1 MSQTLPKTMKAA
13 YVHKNGESTVSGT
26 ISVVEDHPVPKPAKG
41 QILVKVHAAAIN
53 PVDWKMIEGKFPGI
67 KEGVVGCDVSG
78 TVATIGPNTTTTLNV
93 GDEVYGDII
102 STKGAFGEYALADE
116 PAMAKKP
123 SKLSMEEAA
132 ALPLAG
138 LTAIQGLTVHGKME
152 KGSKVLIFGGSGG
165 VGSLAI
171 QMAKALG
178 ASEVYATGSDVEM
191 IKGFGADK
199 VINYKEESLMDA
211 LKGKDFDV
219 VYDTIG
225 GYEHWEIA
233 QKSMKSSGGNYVTI
247 VGDGTSFTMTIL
259 STIWRKLS
267 AKVFGG
273 PQYNIFLADAS
284 APAVVNDMKTITE
297 LVENGSVKPVL
308 DKQRF
313 QLTTEGIHD
322 MMKASK
328 SHRAKGKLVL
338 KVV

>member
-1 MSQTLPKTMKAA
+1 MA
-13 YVHKNGESTVSGT
+13 
-26 ISVVEDHPVPKPAKG
+26 
-41 QILVKVHAAAIN
+41 
-53 PVDWKMIEGKFPGI
+53 EGLFPGL
-67 KEGVVGCDVSG
+67 KEGALGCDVSG
-78 TVATIGPNTTTTLNV
+78 TVSKIGPETETTLKV
-93 GDEVYGDII
+93 GDQVYGDII
-102 STKGAFGEYALADE
+102 ETKGAFGEYALASHSVL
-116 PAMAKKP
+116 AKKP
-123 SKLSMEEAA
+123 SNISMEQAA

-138 LTAIQGLTVHGKME
+138 LTAWQGLITYGKMKE
-152 KGSKVLIFGGSGG
+152 GDKVLIFGGSGG

-171 QMAKALG
+171 QMALALG

-191 IKGFGADK
+191 IKGFGADT

-247 VGDGTSFTMTIL
+247 VGDGTSFPMTFL